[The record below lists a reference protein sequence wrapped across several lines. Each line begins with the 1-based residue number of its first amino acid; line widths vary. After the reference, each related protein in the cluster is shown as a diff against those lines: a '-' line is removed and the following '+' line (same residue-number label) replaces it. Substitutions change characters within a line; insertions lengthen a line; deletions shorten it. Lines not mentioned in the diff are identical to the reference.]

1 MLDLLL
7 QNAACLDVESG
18 SVKYCDVGI
27 TGERISLVRPHQE
40 NDPVPAKRVVS
51 CTGYWLFPGF
61 LDIHTHLFAH
71 GSTFG
76 MDADELL
83 TAGVTYTV
91 DMGSAGWVNYPA
103 FRMCDLADKQIGH
116 SSFLN
121 LSPVGQ
127 PGKGIFEA
135 DMERIIQ
142 EFPGEI
148 TGIKIRFGRNIVGD
162 LGTAP
167 LRRAVELG
175 DYFGLPVCVHTT
187 DPPIP
192 MSEIAELLRPGD
204 IFSHVYHGQGNTIL
218 QSDGTVDPKMK
229 QAQARGVLL
238 EVGNGTKNF
247 DFCVA
252 EKALA
257 QGVFPDLITSDS
269 TPASFHNSQSMWDLP
284 LVMSKFLALG
294 MSLLQV
300 IRSVTETPARA
311 LGLENRL
318 GFIRENYQAD
328 LVLCRLEQVER
339 QLFDSFGNQRTGTQ
353 FIQPCLT
360 ILAGKVVYRTSGA
373 PEYTG

>member
-76 MDADELL
+76 MDADQLL

-103 FRMCDLADKQIGH
+103 FRMCDLAGKQIGH

-204 IFSHVYHGQGNTIL
+204 IFSHVYHGEVHSRMLYDRQTAVPAVSGVA
-218 QSDGTVDPKMK
+218 S
-229 QAQARGVLL
+229 AR
-238 EVGNGTKNF
+238 
-247 DFCVA
+247 
-252 EKALA
+252 
-257 QGVFPDLITSDS
+257 
-269 TPASFHNSQSMWDLP
+269 
-284 LVMSKFLALG
+284 
-294 MSLLQV
+294 
-300 IRSVTETPARA
+300 
-311 LGLENRL
+311 
-318 GFIRENYQAD
+318 
-328 LVLCRLEQVER
+328 
-339 QLFDSFGNQRTGTQ
+339 
-353 FIQPCLT
+353 
-360 ILAGKVVYRTSGA
+360 
-373 PEYTG
+373 

>member
-76 MDADELL
+76 MDADQLL

>member
-76 MDADELL
+76 MDADQLL

-103 FRMCDLADKQIGH
+103 FRMCDLAGKQIGH